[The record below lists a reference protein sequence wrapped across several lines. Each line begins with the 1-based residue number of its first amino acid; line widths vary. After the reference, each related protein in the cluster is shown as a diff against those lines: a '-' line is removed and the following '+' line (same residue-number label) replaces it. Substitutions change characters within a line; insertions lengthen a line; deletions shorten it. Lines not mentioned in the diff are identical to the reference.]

1 MRLASLLLLLALLQ
15 AEARADVSGF
25 EVSGFDVVVVE
36 SSCSKESKSCKVLFK
51 KEDLPKG
58 QECSTPDKGVKW
70 VVPESVSKEHQ
81 KEAKALA
88 EKANK
93 DELKGFCYTLCP
105 REFLVETRQY

>member
-1 MRLASLLLLLALLQ
+1 MLPQ
-15 AEARADVSGF
+15 AHATPCAPSPW
-25 EVSGFDVVVVE
+25 VVE
-36 SSCSKESKSCKVLFK
+36 SGCSKESKSCKALFK

>member
-15 AEARADVSGF
+15 AEARAQGDTTLGDIVI
-25 EVSGFDVVVVE
+25 VVE

-88 EKANK
+88 EKANRG
-93 DELKGFCYTLCP
+93 DTKGLCDTT
-105 REFLVETRQY
+105 VAGDQY